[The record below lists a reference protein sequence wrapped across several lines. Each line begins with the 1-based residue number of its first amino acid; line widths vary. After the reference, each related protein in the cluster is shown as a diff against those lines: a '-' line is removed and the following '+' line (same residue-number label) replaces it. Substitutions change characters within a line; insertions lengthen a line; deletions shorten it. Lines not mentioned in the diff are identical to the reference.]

1 MVPKPVDPK
10 DDKKKQK
17 KKAPKPKKGQK
28 QQVEEEE
35 ESDPNKPPELIPKT
49 IRKVFAHLTSYSD
62 IEDFF
67 LSVSKE
73 YIPFITAMID
83 KSKEDLDYY
92 ADFIEDGGEKIDEM
106 KDDLLN

>member
-1 MVPKPVDPK
+1 M
-10 DDKKKQK
+10 KKKG
-17 KKAPKPKKGQK
+17 KA
-28 QQVEEEE
+28 QQIVEEEE

-49 IRKVFAHLTSYSD
+49 IRQVFAHLTSYSD

-92 ADFIEDGGEKIDEM
+92 ADFIENGNEKIEEM
-106 KDDLLN
+106 KDDLLNQFEFWDIITGEDNPF